1 MAKRTDE
8 HLSRRERQIMDVIYR
23 VGEATAADVAAQIP
37 DPPGYSAVRAM
48 LAILEDKGHLRH
60 RTEGTKYVYA
70 ATRPR
75 DHAAKSALAGVLR
88 TFFDGSPEKA
98 VAALLDVSG
107 ERLSEDELARL
118 AKLIDAARKEG
129 R

>member
-1 MAKRTDE
+1 MSKRTDE

-37 DPPGYSAVRAM
+37 DPPSYSAVRAM
-48 LAILEDKGHLRH
+48 LAILVDKGHLRH
-60 RTEGTKYVYA
+60 RTEGAKYVYA

-75 DHAAKSALAGVLR
+75 DHAARSALAGVLR

-107 ERLSEDELARL
+107 DKLSDHELARL